1 MSDTSLHLITA
12 WGPAVVLLFAG
23 GWLLR
28 PALRRWRRERRMLRI
43 LHRLGPEIRRDVVLD
58 NGIDGLAF
66 IDFAVLTPTGIAIVD
81 YLPYHGAIFGAG
93 NADQWAQVIGRQ
105 TTRFPNPLERNREH
119 LSAARYNFEKM
130 PLRGLVLFGP
140 EASFP
145 KGRPEGV
152 VVPAEL
158 PQEPPPLSAVPEAL
172 RNAWAGLTELAERNA
187 ERYREELALS
197 RTGEGRARAA
207 AGWLLVA
214 AAVLW
219 GAAAAAG
226 LWMA

>member
-1 MSDTSLHLITA
+1 MPDAYLHLSLA
-12 WGPAVVLLFAG
+12 WGPAVLLLLAG
-23 GWLLR
+23 AVLLR
-28 PALRRWRRERRMLRI
+28 PALSRWRRERQTLRI
-43 LHRLGPEIRRDVVLD
+43 LRRLGPEIRRDVVLD

-66 IDFAVLTPTGIAIVD
+66 IDFAVLTPTGVAVVD
-81 YLPYHGAIFGAG
+81 YLPYRGAIFGAG

-119 LSAARYNFEKM
+119 LSATRYNFEKM

-158 PQEPPPLSAVPEAL
+158 PQEPPPVSAVPEAL
-172 RNAWAGLTELAERNA
+172 RNAWTELAELADANA

-197 RTGEGRARAA
+197 RTGEGGARAV
-207 AGWLLVA
+207 AGWLLLGAAVVWSVA
-214 AAVLW
+214 AAARL
-219 GAAAAAG
+219 GMG
-226 LWMA
+226 

>member
-1 MSDTSLHLITA
+1 MSETYLQLIIA
-12 WGPAVVLLFAG
+12 WGPAVLLFAAG
-23 GWLLR
+23 GALLR
-28 PALRRWRRERRMLRI
+28 PAFARWRRERQTWRTL
-43 LHRLGPEIRRDVVLD
+43 LRLGPEIRRDVVLD

-66 IDFAVLTPTGIAIVD
+66 IDFAVLTPTGIAVVD
-81 YLPYHGAIFGAG
+81 YLPYGGAIFGAG
-93 NADQWAQVIGRQ
+93 NADQWAQVVGRQ

-158 PQEPPPLSAVPEAL
+158 PGEPPPVSEVPEAL
-172 RNAWAGLTELAERNA
+172 RNAWGELVELADANA
-187 ERYREELALS
+187 IRYREELALS
-197 RTGEGRARAA
+197 RTTEGRVRTV
-207 AGWLLVA
+207 AGWLLA
-214 AAVLW
+214 AAGIVW
-219 GAAAAAG
+219 AAAAAVRI
-226 LWMA
+226 WMG